1 MKEIKIELTFQAYED
16 NIFLGDYIELLDTM
30 TTNNYPKKVELV
42 KASLAYDNE
51 IKCVW
56 GHGESMKDK
65 ED

>member
-1 MKEIKIELTFQAYED
+1 MKEIKIELTFQANGD
-16 NIFLGDYIELLDTM
+16 IFFGDYIELLDIITE
-30 TTNNYPKKVELV
+30 NDYPTKVELV